1 MLSSFY
7 EGFPNVLCEA
17 MHAGMA
23 CISTRCKCGP
33 SEIIKNGENGY
44 LVNIGDTLKLA
55 ERLEALMQDGIKRKR
70 MGAKAEQ
77 SVEYLEINKVFLRW
91 KEVIH
96 KISRTC

>member
-1 MLSSFY
+1 MCARKN
-7 EGFPNVLCEA
+7 P
-17 MHAGMA
+17 

-44 LVNIGDTLKLA
+44 LVNIGDILKLA

-91 KEVIH
+91 KEVID